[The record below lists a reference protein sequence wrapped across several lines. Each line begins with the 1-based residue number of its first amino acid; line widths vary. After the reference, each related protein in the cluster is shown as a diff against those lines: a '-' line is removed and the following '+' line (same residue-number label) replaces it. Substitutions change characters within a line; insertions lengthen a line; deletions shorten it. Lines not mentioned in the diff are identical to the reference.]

1 MAIFSV
7 QLRRTYSTC
16 INTLAPELTPREKIE
31 FHVIHIPI
39 KKMLYVS
46 SNQNGAYL

>member
-16 INTLAPELTPREKIE
+16 INTLVPELTPREKTE
-31 FHVIHIPI
+31 FDVIHIPM

-46 SNQNGAYL
+46 SNQNGTHL